1 MKQGEQTRGVPLAA
15 GRRHVC
21 NLAPRFAGAGAPCL
35 PGDYRVRPVV
45 TIRCFRD
52 WGNTSDFE
60 LVPLAGLEPAQCCH
74 YLILSQARLP
84 IPPQGQAIDI

>member
-21 NLAPRFAGAGAPCL
+21 NLAPRFGGAGAPCL
-35 PGDYRVRPVV
+35 PGGYHVRPVV

-52 WGNTSDFE
+52 WKITSDFK
-60 LVPLAGLEPAQCCH
+60 LVPLAGTSL
-74 YLILSQARLP
+74 
-84 IPPQGQAIDI
+84 GG